1 MGLAPSFVQFV
12 ISWLTVSTDTS
23 LTTIVRGLFTNSQNS
38 ISLLQWV
45 SIPLTL
51 LLACVWLVARG
62 ALIVAADQAETQN
75 KIDASNAWRTGLRK
89 SGALL
94 GIALLLLLPILIGV
108 AVVLGLF
115 GASLLP
121 LILSFLQGKA
131 LSNDATT
138 ALLGGFT
145 VAFCGLYVLLA
156 GLVIYI
162 VAASFFFLFAERAV
176 LVDEEPMR
184 VALKQA
190 RAIVSANSRTILLLS
205 FLLLLLALIPVILGS
220 VFNSINPINNIVIS
234 LIANL
239 VAGPVRA
246 FGSVVWTVAYRR
258 ATRKTMLN
266 DSGQIIGTEVRWR
279 PE

>member
-12 ISWLTVSTDTS
+12 ISLLTVSTDTS

>member
-1 MGLAPSFVQFV
+1 MGLAPSLVQFA
-12 ISWLTVSTDTS
+12 ISVLGTSADTS
-23 LTTIVRGLFTNSQNS
+23 LTGIVRGLVANTQNS
-38 ISLLQWV
+38 ISLLQWAF
-45 SIPLTL
+45 IPLTL
-51 LLACVWLVARG
+51 LFVFVWLAARG
-62 ALIVAADQAETQN
+62 ALIVAANKAETQN
-75 KIDASNAWRTGLRK
+75 KIDSAHAWRTGLRK

-94 GIALLLLLPILIGV
+94 GIAMLLMLPIFVGI

-121 LILSFLQGKA
+121 LILAWLQGKT
-131 LSNDATT
+131 LSSDATT

-162 VAASFFFLFAERAV
+162 VAALFFFLFAERAL
-176 LVDEEPMR
+176 LVDDEPMR

-190 RAIVSANSRTILLLS
+190 RSIVSANSRTILLLS
-205 FLLLLLALIPVILGS
+205 LLLSLLAFIPNFVSSLFTSASPLIAIL
-220 VFNSINPINNIVIS
+220 IS
-234 LIANL
+234 LIVNILAGL
-239 VAGPVRA
+239 VRT
-246 FGSVVWTVAYRR
+246 FGSVVWTLAYRR